1 MKRER
6 TTRATTAT
14 PHTLCAFVHDR
25 SRLDRSPPAPDYW
38 RMPAADLDLLHAQ
51 LASRFR
57 IDRTLGKGGMGA
69 VYLARELALDRL
81 VALKVLPPEFADDP
95 GLRERFLRETRLAAS
110 FSHPNIVPV
119 YSVEEHDNLL
129 AFTMGFV
136 EGETLSERVRR
147 TGPLTAREAVRLM
160 HDVAYALSYAHGR
173 GVVHR
178 DIKPENLMLERATSR
193 ALLMDFGV
201 ARPSST
207 VPDVRADG
215 LTRVGE
221 VVGTPEYMSPEQAAG
236 EAVDGRSD
244 LYALG
249 LVMWFA
255 LTGRTAMGAES
266 AQRVLVRQL
275 TELLPPIATAR
286 PDLPA
291 ALCRAI
297 DRCLEKDADARF
309 PDASALAQ
317 ALDDA
322 ELAAPEIPI
331 PLRLAATELRTLSS
345 VVPLAV
351 IFAVGTVAWNGL
363 DNLDPLTPV
372 VIAFALLA
380 ARLGQ
385 ILADIARL
393 GRLGFSDDD
402 VLRGLR
408 GVVNEA
414 ASAREVARLD
424 LETKVMRRSAL
435 RTAAVMALI
444 GVASIAGVFVVRTP
458 QASGGYAVGGFGVA
472 LFFNGIA
479 CIAVALTL
487 ASRDPRR
494 APLSEW
500 FFRLAWLGTP
510 GAALLRF
517 AVRRAPSDAAV
528 TGAASG
534 VQGVRAVS
542 SASAS
547 AVARADASLESRV
560 ARLEQRLDALA
571 RPATRE

>member
-1 MKRER
+1 
-6 TTRATTAT
+6 
-14 PHTLCAFVHDR
+14 
-25 SRLDRSPPAPDYW
+25 
-38 RMPAADLDLLHAQ
+38 MPSAELDLQHAPF
-51 LASRFR
+51 ASRYR
-57 IDRTLGKGGMGA
+57 IERALGKGGMGA

-81 VALKVLPPEFADDP
+81 VALKVLPAEFADDP

-119 YSVEEHDNLL
+119 YSVEDHRGLL
-129 AFTMGFV
+129 AFTMAFV

-147 TGPLTAREAVRLM
+147 TGPLTTREAVRLM

-178 DIKPENLMLERATSR
+178 DIKPDNLMFERATSR

-207 VPDVRADG
+207 TSDARTDG

-244 LYALG
+244 LYALA

-255 LTGRTAMGAES
+255 LTGRTAMGADS

-275 TELLPPIATAR
+275 TERLPPIASAR

-297 DRCLEKDADARF
+297 DRCLEKDADVRF
-309 PDASALAQ
+309 PDAGALAQ

-331 PLRLAATELRTLSS
+331 PLRLAASELRMLSS
-345 VVPLAV
+345 LLPLAV
-351 IFAVGTVAWNGL
+351 LFAVGTIAWKGL
-363 DNLDPLTPV
+363 GNLDPFTPV
-372 VIAFALLA
+372 VLVFALLA

-385 ILADIARL
+385 ILADLARL
-393 GRLGFSDDD
+393 RRLGFSVDD

-414 ASAREVARLD
+414 ASAREAARLD
-424 LETKVMRRSAL
+424 PETTVMRRSAL
-435 RTAAVMALI
+435 RTAALMGLV
-444 GVASIAGVFVVRTP
+444 GVASIGGIFAVRTP
-458 QASGGYAVGGFGVA
+458 QVMGGYAVGWLGIA

-487 ASRDPRR
+487 AVRDPRR
-494 APLSEW
+494 TPLSERL
-500 FFRLAWLGTP
+500 FRMTWLGAP
-510 GAALLRF
+510 SAALLRF
-517 AVRRAPSDAAV
+517 ALRNAS
-528 TGAASG
+528 TGAAAGTPSTARG
-534 VQGVRAVS
+534 VPAL
-542 SASAS
+542 ASATN
-547 AVARADASLESRV
+547 APATPPPDRALEARV
-560 ARLEQRLDALA
+560 ARLEQRLDALT
-571 RPATRE
+571 PTTPD

>member
-1 MKRER
+1 MGARR
-6 TTRATTAT
+6 
-14 PHTLCAFVHDR
+14 
-25 SRLDRSPPAPDYW
+25 RLDRPHPVSDYTP
-38 RMPAADLDLLHAQ
+38 MPLAELDLQHAP

-57 IDRTLGKGGMGA
+57 IERALGKGGMGA

-81 VALKVLPPEFADDP
+81 VALKVLPSEFADDP

-119 YSVEEHDNLL
+119 YSVEEHAGLL
-129 AFTMGFV
+129 AFTMAFV

-207 VPDVRADG
+207 TAEARGDG

-244 LYALG
+244 LYALA

-255 LTGRTAMGAES
+255 LTGHTAMGADS

-275 TELLPPIATAR
+275 TEQLPPIATAR

-309 PDASALAQ
+309 PDAGALAQ

-331 PLRLAATELRTLSS
+331 PLRLAASELRMLSS
-345 VVPLAV
+345 LLPLAV
-351 IFAVGTVAWNGL
+351 LFAVGTLAWNGL

-372 VIAFALLA
+372 VLVFALLA

-385 ILADIARL
+385 ILADLARL
-393 GRLGFSDDD
+393 GRLGFSVDD

-408 GVVNEA
+408 SVVNEA

-424 LETKVMRRSAL
+424 PETTVMRRSAL
-435 RTAAVMALI
+435 QTAAVMLLL

-458 QASGGYAVGGFGVA
+458 QVMGGYAVGGFGVA

-479 CIAVALTL
+479 CLAVALTL
-487 ASRDPRR
+487 AARDPRR
-494 APLSEW
+494 TPLSERL
-500 FFRLAWLGTP
+500 FRMTWLGAP
-510 GAALLRF
+510 SAALLRF
-517 AVRRAPSDAAV
+517 ALRNASTGVATAGTPTSTALGVPS
-528 TGAASG
+528 
-534 VQGVRAVS
+534 RAV
-542 SASAS
+542 ATTAP
-547 AVARADASLESRV
+547 AAPPDRSLEARV
-560 ARLEQRLDALA
+560 ARLEQRLDALTPPA
-571 RPATRE
+571 RD

>member
-1 MKRER
+1 M
-6 TTRATTAT
+6 
-14 PHTLCAFVHDR
+14 PLGTLV
-25 SRLDRSPPAPDYW
+25 RLDRPHPAPEYT
-38 RMPAADLDLLHAQ
+38 RMPSTDLDLLHTQ

-81 VALKVLPPEFADDP
+81 VALKVLPAEFADDP

-119 YSVEEHDNLL
+119 YSVEEHGNLL

-147 TGPLTAREAVRLM
+147 TGPLTTREAVRLM

-178 DIKPENLMLERATSR
+178 DIKPENLMLERASSR

-207 VPDVRADG
+207 APDLRANG

-255 LTGRTAMGAES
+255 LTGTTAMGADS

-275 TELLPPIATAR
+275 TERLPPIASAR

-297 DRCLEKDADARF
+297 DRCLEKEADARF
-309 PDASALAQ
+309 PDAGALAQ

-331 PLRLAATELRTLSS
+331 PLRLAASELRTLSNLF
-345 VVPLAV
+345 PLAV
-351 IFAVGTVAWNGL
+351 AFAIGTVVTKGL

-372 VIAFALLA
+372 VLAFALLT

-385 ILADIARL
+385 ILADISRL
-393 GRLGFSDDD
+393 GRLGFSIDD

-408 GVVNEA
+408 AVVNEA

-424 LETKVMRRSAL
+424 PETKVMRRSAL
-435 RTAAVMALI
+435 RTAALMALI
-444 GVASIAGVFVVRTP
+444 GVASILGILPFRTP
-458 QASGGYAVGGFGVA
+458 QPMGGYAVGMIGLA

-479 CIAVALTL
+479 CVAVALAL
-487 ASRDPRR
+487 ASRDARR
-494 APLSEW
+494 TPLGEW
-500 FFRLAWLGTP
+500 LYRLTWLGAP

-517 AVRRAPSDAAV
+517 AMRTAPSG
-528 TGAASG
+528 T
-534 VQGVRAVS
+534 AVS
-542 SASAS
+542 GAGSRVRGVLAVQPGASS
-547 AVARADASLESRV
+547 SVVRSDASLEARV
-560 ARLEQRLDALA
+560 ARLEQRLDAITPPPGA
-571 RPATRE
+571 